1 MKETIYSLAEVMRGC
16 TIHEKVEELKKSE
29 GKNEVKILEYN
40 DINSYNDTLTLED
53 TINKEL
59 MKEKESIYIDLGKKY
74 KQGFIQKK
82 DIIIPMTHMDYKPKF
97 IDWNSNEHLNYIY
110 YSKLIVI
117 RPNTDLVIPEYLFF
131 KLNSKSVREYFRKNS
146 KEGNKHRLVCKT
158 VQDLR
163 IEIPTIEEQ
172 NKILDKVKKVDLE
185 KQEIREFFDKN

>member
-117 RPNTDLVIPEYLFF
+117 RP
-131 KLNSKSVREYFRKNS
+131 
-146 KEGNKHRLVCKT
+146 
-158 VQDLR
+158 
-163 IEIPTIEEQ
+163 
-172 NKILDKVKKVDLE
+172 KIGRAHV
-185 KQEIREFFDKN
+185 

>member
-1 MKETIYSLAEVMRGC
+1 ME
-16 TIHEKVEELKKSE
+16 
-29 GKNEVKILEYN
+29 
-40 DINSYNDTLTLED
+40 
-53 TINKEL
+53 
-59 MKEKESIYIDLGKKY
+59 
-74 KQGFIQKK
+74 
-82 DIIIPMTHMDYKPKF
+82 YKPKF

>member
-1 MKETIYSLAEVMRGC
+1 MKEKIYSIAEVMRGC

>member
-82 DIIIPMTHMDYKPKF
+82 DIIIPMTHMEYKPKF